1 MSASLPLHLDVADE
15 SNIEDVRE
23 EVEATLSRLVPVV
36 VEMARN
42 RRTTLSKELVSAFLQ
57 GAMPRPVDLAQARL
71 QARAL
76 KQVFEGTEWLTAA
89 QVGDL
94 ARLGTGNPTGS
105 VNRWKSLRKIFA
117 ICRDGKDYYP
127 RYGLGPDFRP
137 LPQLADVLSV
147 LAHYDGERLA
157 AWFESPSG
165 FLKGQRPRELLASQ
179 PERVLAA
186 AADAVEAEQ
195 VAG

>member
-1 MSASLPLHLDVADE
+1 MCG
-15 SNIEDVRE
+15 IEDVRE
-23 EVEATLSRLVPVV
+23 EVEAALSRLAPVV
-36 VEMARN
+36 VEMVQD
-42 RRTTLSKELVSAFLQ
+42 RRTTFRRELVGAFLQ
-57 GAMPRPVDLAQARL
+57 GAAPRSVDLTQARL

-76 KQVFEGTEWLTAA
+76 RQIFEGTEWLTAA
-89 QVGDL
+89 QVGEL
-94 ARLGTGNPTGS
+94 AHLGTGNPTGS

-117 ICRDGKDYYP
+117 IARDGKDYYP
-127 RYGLGPDFRP
+127 RYALAADFRP
-137 LPQLADVLSV
+137 LPQLAEVLAV

-165 FLKGQRPRELLASQ
+165 CLGGQRPRRLLASQ

-186 AADAVEAEQ
+186 ARDAVDTEQ